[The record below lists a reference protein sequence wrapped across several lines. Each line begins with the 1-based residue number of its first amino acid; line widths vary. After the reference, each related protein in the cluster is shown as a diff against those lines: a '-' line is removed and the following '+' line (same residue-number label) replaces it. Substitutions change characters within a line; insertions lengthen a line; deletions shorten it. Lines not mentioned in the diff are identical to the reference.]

1 MWLRFSHFGVLCVL
15 LALAVPASAAEP
27 APKPEKTALR
37 VGVFDSR
44 ALALVH
50 GRSKENLAEI
60 NKLFEE
66 HKRLKAAGDEQ
77 KMKQLEAE
85 GKALQQRMHEQ
96 VFSTGRVDDIL
107 KKIEDRLP
115 EIAKE
120 AGVDLIVSKWDLAYR
135 APGAEVVDVTEALVK
150 LYQPDEKTR
159 KILADMARKPPIPL
173 EELKKIKDL

>member
-1 MWLRFSHFGVLCVL
+1 
-15 LALAVPASAAEP
+15 
-27 APKPEKTALR
+27 
-37 VGVFDSR
+37 
-44 ALALVH
+44 
-50 GRSKENLAEI
+50 
-60 NKLFEE
+60 
-66 HKRLKAAGDEQ
+66 
-77 KMKQLEAE
+77 
-85 GKALQQRMHEQ
+85 MHEQ

-135 APGAEVVDVTEALVK
+135 APGAEVVDVTEALIK